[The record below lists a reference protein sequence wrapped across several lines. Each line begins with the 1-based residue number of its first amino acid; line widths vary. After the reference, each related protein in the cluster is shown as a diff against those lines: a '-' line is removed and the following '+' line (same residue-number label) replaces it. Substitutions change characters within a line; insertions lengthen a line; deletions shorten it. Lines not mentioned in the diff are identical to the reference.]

1 MNRHI
6 CQGAGGL
13 DENIGHE
20 FGGRFR
26 ACLIPRAR
34 KILGLPS
41 PPAAGWRFHLMQVQ
55 DGSMTN
61 IYISSIADDENKAKR
76 IYAETV
82 KQQR

>member
-1 MNRHI
+1 
-6 CQGAGGL
+6 
-13 DENIGHE
+13 
-20 FGGRFR
+20 
-26 ACLIPRAR
+26 
-34 KILGLPS
+34 
-41 PPAAGWRFHLMQVQ
+41 MQVQ